1 MDRKMELDHLAI
13 AEKAVAA
20 GERHIAREE
29 QMIAELDRDGHD
41 TSLALATL
49 ANYRRMQA
57 EHVAH
62 RDLLLKMLQQDAAK
76 PHIACGPIFRPGHYG
91 PRSEPERARARVSA
105 ADAAEG

>member
-1 MDRKMELDHLAI
+1 MDRKMELHHLAI
-13 AEKAVAA
+13 AERAVLK
-20 GERHIAREE
+20 GDRHIAREE

-41 TSLALATL
+41 TKLALATL

-76 PHIACGPIFRPGHYG
+76 PHIGTDPDISS
-91 PRSEPERARARVSA
+91 RSV
-105 ADAAEG
+105 